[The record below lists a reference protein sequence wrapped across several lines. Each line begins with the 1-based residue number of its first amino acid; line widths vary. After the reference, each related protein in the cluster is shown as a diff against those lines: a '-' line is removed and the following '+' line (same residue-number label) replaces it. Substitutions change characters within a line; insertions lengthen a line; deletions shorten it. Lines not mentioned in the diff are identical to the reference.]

1 LCVEYLYRRFRF
13 LGVLARCLYADGAA
27 GSLQR
32 LQPPDSSRGGPS
44 WNYDLGY
51 LWRWFQSGKVAPTP
65 SKTFDDTFADKSQ
78 GAQGTVKQN
87 VVPVLG
93 RFVSTSMQ
101 NNWESRDAYL
111 VQNKYVDYSETGG
124 IVGLAIGNVSESV
137 EANNDSKEARDVPIS
152 SSGWNAASSYVV
164 SSQLT
169 QYDGDRDD
177 GQFSMLYDGP
187 PHMQESVNPD
197 NS

>member
-1 LCVEYLYRRFRF
+1 
-13 LGVLARCLYADGAA
+13 LGAVARCLYADGAA

-32 LQPPDSSRGGPS
+32 LQPPDSSRGGPT

-65 SKTFDDTFADKSQ
+65 SKTFDDTFGDKSQTPQAPQ
-78 GAQGTVKQN
+78 GAQGVVKQN
-87 VVPVLG
+87 VVPILG

-101 NNWESRDAYL
+101 NNCDSHDAYL

-124 IVGLAIGNVSESV
+124 SAGLAIGNVSESM
-137 EANNDSKEARDVPIS
+137 EANNDSKEARDVLIS
-152 SSGWNAASSYVV
+152 CSGWNATSSYVV

-177 GQFSMLYDGP
+177 GQFSVLYDGP
-187 PHMQESVNPD
+187 RHMQESVNPD
-197 NS
+197 DS